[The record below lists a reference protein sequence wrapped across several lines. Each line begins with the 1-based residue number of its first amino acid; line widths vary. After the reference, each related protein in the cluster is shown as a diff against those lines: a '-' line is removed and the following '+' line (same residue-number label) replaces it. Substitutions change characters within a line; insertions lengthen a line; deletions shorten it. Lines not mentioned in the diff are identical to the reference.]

1 MHCRAY
7 GLLAGVVLVG
17 HVCASTLAL
26 QIPFINGAE
35 VVIEDAC
42 KTENGSLQIINMVL
56 MPSNITIA
64 DILRLDP
71 DFSMFVDALD
81 SVNLLQF
88 LENPS
93 VSRTVFAVPDT
104 AFNRVFPPDLRTCL
118 SMYMRRPYNDI
129 WLYHIAPEAHYNSSL
144 ALQNFFYT
152 LLLQFLRVD
161 VAENGTIFLGPDR
174 VPITSYIPA
183 RNGVIHVI
191 EGVLIPPDFNY
202 GMCEQFVPTTEP
214 PTPTPTE
221 PMNITEP
228 MNTTSPVPSVDV
240 PSPSNM
246 TTPTPT
252 SIGPVGAPGQFNP
265 FPPGP

>member
-1 MHCRAY
+1 M
-7 GLLAGVVLVG
+7 
-17 HVCASTLAL
+17 
-26 QIPFINGAE
+26 
-35 VVIEDAC
+35 IEDAC

-64 DILRLDP
+64 EILRLDP

-93 VSRTVFAVPDT
+93 VSRTVFAVPDS
-104 AFNRVFPPDLRTCL
+104 AFNGVFPSDLRTCL

-144 ALQNFFYT
+144 ALHNFFYT
-152 LLLQFLRVD
+152 LLLQFIRVD
-161 VAENGTIFLGPDR
+161 VADNGTIFLGPDR
-174 VPITSYIPA
+174 VRIIPPSIPA
-183 RNGVIHVI
+183 RNGVIHVV
-191 EGVLIPPDFNY
+191 ENVLIPPDFNY
-202 GMCEQFVPTTEP
+202 GMCEQFVPTTQP

-221 PMNITEP
+221 PMNITSPTEP
-228 MNTTSPVPSVDV
+228 IMNMTSPEVT
-240 PSPSNM
+240 SPS
-246 TTPTPT
+246 TLASPAPT
-252 SIGPVGAPGQFNP
+252 SLTPVDPMGAPGQFNP